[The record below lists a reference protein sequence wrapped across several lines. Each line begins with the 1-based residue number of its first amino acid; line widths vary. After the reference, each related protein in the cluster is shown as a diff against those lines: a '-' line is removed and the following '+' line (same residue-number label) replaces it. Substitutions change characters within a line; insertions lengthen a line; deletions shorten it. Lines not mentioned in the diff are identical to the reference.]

1 MGCRSTAAQS
11 RAETTTEEF
20 LRTLQQA
27 QEKSAANDWGN
38 AIAAWEKVVQL
49 NPVTGEYWYELAEAR
64 YKNKDYR
71 GALPAYEQSLR
82 FGFALPSSR
91 VRDMARCHA
100 MLGDKEQAL
109 TILERAFT
117 LGYRRLE
124 LIRNDPAFQS
134 LRNEA
139 RFQKLV
145 AVVDT
150 SKMSREEGWR
160 YDLQLL
166 AREVKR
172 LRYQPF
178 RSISE
183 MDFDAAVKKI
193 HEAIPRLTDMQ
204 ITIEM
209 LRLLARVRDGHTTIY
224 AMFERPELRRNLPI
238 DFAFFAEGLFITAA
252 EARYENLLGARVL
265 KFGERSVD
273 EVLSAIET
281 TAQRDNERAGLVV
294 GPMRMRTL
302 PFLHGLSLI
311 PDAEQVALTIADQQG
326 NTRVVTLKADSEIP
340 SRKLWDGLP
349 PNWKHFAQ
357 TLTAPLPLYLKKQY
371 DHYWF
376 ELLPEAK
383 TVYCQF
389 NRVRDNPQESLAAF
403 SDRLFKFIHESA
415 VEKLVLDMR
424 WNNGGDTGLV
434 LPLLHGLIR
443 NDKINQRGKLFVII
457 GRRNYS
463 AAQNTATYIERHT
476 KAIFV
481 GEPTGSS
488 PNFIG
493 EDNDFELPYSKL
505 MANVSDLYWQSSMP
519 DDHRPWIAPLL
530 YTPPTF
536 AALRANRDP
545 ALEAILAWRN

>member
-1 MGCRSTAAQS
+1 VKLPVKQSTRTQGDAHTAKQTFRRDHDECVTERQLKQVSKKEPMRTLSFKIKNWRENNSATSQGCVTRQPIPFCRWVTLLLLLLLPTIAGMGCRSTAAQS

-193 HEAIPRLTDMQ
+193 HEC
-204 ITIEM
+204 
-209 LRLLARVRDGHTTIY
+209 
-224 AMFERPELRRNLPI
+224 
-238 DFAFFAEGLFITAA
+238 
-252 EARYENLLGARVL
+252 
-265 KFGERSVD
+265 
-273 EVLSAIET
+273 
-281 TAQRDNERAGLVV
+281 AGLLVRSGV
-294 GPMRMRTL
+294 QRR
-302 PFLHGLSLI
+302 LI
-311 PDAEQVALTIADQQG
+311 YP
-326 NTRVVTLKADSEIP
+326 RV
-340 SRKLWDGLP
+340 
-349 PNWKHFAQ
+349 
-357 TLTAPLPLYLKKQY
+357 
-371 DHYWF
+371 
-376 ELLPEAK
+376 
-383 TVYCQF
+383 
-389 NRVRDNPQESLAAF
+389 
-403 SDRLFKFIHESA
+403 
-415 VEKLVLDMR
+415 
-424 WNNGGDTGLV
+424 GGD
-434 LPLLHGLIR
+434 
-443 NDKINQRGKLFVII
+443 
-457 GRRNYS
+457 
-463 AAQNTATYIERHT
+463 AART
-476 KAIFV
+476 
-481 GEPTGSS
+481 
-488 PNFIG
+488 
-493 EDNDFELPYSKL
+493 
-505 MANVSDLYWQSSMP
+505 
-519 DDHRPWIAPLL
+519 
-530 YTPPTF
+530 
-536 AALRANRDP
+536 
-545 ALEAILAWRN
+545 AILALRKDKYGAPEKRKAFFDLSLTRRYRFCSSP